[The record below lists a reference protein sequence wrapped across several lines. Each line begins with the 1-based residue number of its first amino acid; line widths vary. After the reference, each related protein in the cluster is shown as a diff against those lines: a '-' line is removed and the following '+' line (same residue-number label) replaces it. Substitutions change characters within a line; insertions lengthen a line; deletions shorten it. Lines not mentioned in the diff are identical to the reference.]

1 MVGSVC
7 FAKTEIPQTPTS
19 SIYVQDY
26 ANVLSTEAKHKI
38 NSIGTSLQK
47 QTKAQVVVVTIAT
60 LQGTPAEEYSLGVLR
75 QWGIGDKSLNNG
87 VVMLVAVDDKKS
99 RIEVG
104 YGLEGALPDAKTGQ
118 IQDEYMLP
126 YFKKGEYE
134 NGIVNG
140 YLALTKVVADEYAV
154 QLDSQVK
161 PVKATSQGST
171 SVLDTFFMIGIA
183 IVIIVLVILDFIFF
197 GGRFTALIL
206 AIISSR
212 GGGRGG
218 SGGGGGYGGGSGGGG
233 GSNRGW

>member
-26 ANVLSTEAKHKI
+26 ANVLSNETKQKI
-38 NSIGTSLQK
+38 NGMGASLQK
-47 QTKAQVVVVTIAT
+47 KTKAQIVVVTIKT
-60 LQGTPAEEYSLGVLR
+60 LQGTPLEEYGLGILR
-75 QWGIGDKSLNNG
+75 QWGVGDKSLNNG
-87 VVMLVAVDDKKS
+87 VVMLVAVEDKKS

-118 IQDEYMLP
+118 LQDEYMLP
-126 YFKKGEYE
+126 YFKNGEYE
-134 NGIVNG
+134 NGIFNG

-161 PVKATSQGST
+161 PVKATSQGTT
-171 SVLDTFFMIGIA
+171 SLLDTFYTIGIA
-183 IVIIVLVILDFIFF
+183 IVIIALVILDFIFF

-206 AIISSR
+206 AMISSR
-212 GGGRGG
+212 GGR
-218 SGGGGGYGGGSGGGG
+218 GGGGGYGGGSGGGG
-233 GSNRGW
+233 GSNRSW

>member
-26 ANVLSTEAKHKI
+26 ANVLSNEAKHKI

-47 QTKAQVVVVTIAT
+47 QTKAQVVVVTIKT
-60 LQGTPAEEYSLGVLR
+60 LQETPVEEYSLGVLR

-87 VVMLVAVDDKKS
+87 VVMLVVVDDKKS

-140 YLALTKVVADEYAV
+140 YFALTKVVADEYAV
-154 QLDSQVK
+154 QLDDSQVK
-161 PVKATSQGST
+161 PVKATSQGRT

-218 SGGGGGYGGGSGGGG
+218 SGGGYGGGSGGGG